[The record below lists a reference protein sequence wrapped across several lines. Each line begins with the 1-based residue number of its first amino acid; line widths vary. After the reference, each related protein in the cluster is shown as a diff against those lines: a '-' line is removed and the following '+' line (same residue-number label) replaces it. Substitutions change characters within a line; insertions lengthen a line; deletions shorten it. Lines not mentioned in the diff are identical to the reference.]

1 MWLAGLSLVLLLGAC
16 GSSDEPVR
24 QTPQPT
30 LVPTALADP
39 AEAISN
45 GIDEVTP
52 QEALA
57 QAREALLFATSYRV
71 SGAPTAGAPLD
82 LVFVAGEAI
91 EGLEASADAGDGS
104 EPARAGRGSVGTVS
118 QDGSTFKLRAVDG
131 DVYVQ
136 GNLEW
141 LADTVVDDAAR
152 TLGDKWLLLPESVS
166 ADLVAFTDP
175 SAFAEAVL
183 SPTGSLQSVGASVID
198 GTPAVGIRFLD
209 SEATAWVAGVGEPY
223 PVLVERLGATATD
236 GVLRL
241 SGFDEAVTLTA
252 PDASDVV
259 VAPSPPSE

>member
-1 MWLAGLSLVLLLGAC
+1 MSVALLATAC
-16 GSSDEPVR
+16 GSSAEPPGA
-24 QTPQPT
+24 TPQPT
-30 LVPTALADP
+30 LVPTVLANPD
-39 AEAISN
+39 EDISN
-45 GIDEVTP
+45 GIDELTP
-52 QEALA
+52 QEALD
-57 QAREALLFATSYRV
+57 QAREALEFAASYRV

-82 LVFVAGEAI
+82 LVFVAGEVV
-91 EGLEASADAGDGS
+91 EGVDPPDEAGDEA
-104 EPARAGRGSVGTVS
+104 EPARVGRGSVGTVS

-175 SAFAEAVL
+175 AAFAEAVL

-209 SEATAWVAGVGEPY
+209 SEATAWIAGVGEPY

-241 SGFDEAVTLTA
+241 SDFDEDVTLAA
-252 PDASDVV
+252 PEASDVV
-259 VAPSPPSE
+259 VASSPPDE